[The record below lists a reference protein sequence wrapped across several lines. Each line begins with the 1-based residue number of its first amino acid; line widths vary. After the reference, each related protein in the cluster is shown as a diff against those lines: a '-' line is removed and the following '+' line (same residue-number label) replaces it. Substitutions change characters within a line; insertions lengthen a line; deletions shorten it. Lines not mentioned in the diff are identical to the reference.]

1 MKNSKTLAIIFI
13 ILAIQSNLKSQISYS
28 DNTISAAALFPSAL
42 GKSNTVNG
50 NYALVGGINSFAF
63 GEASLSIGNQAI
75 TNVEGNSAVALGMVV
90 ESNGPAS
97 FTLGRFLKSNAGA
110 AFVLGSG
117 YGSSGYLVNTIPSS
131 LMIGFNSTVSTFF
144 VSNSIGSTAT
154 GKIGIGDVT
163 NPTAKLHLLSDDGEA
178 AELLLEHRT
187 TGFCQYAQISL
198 GTHTIRAGNA
208 ENMVFTSAP
217 NKHFAFMTGNLGI
230 GTTEPVAK
238 LQVTDGDI
246 YIEDIDRGIIMRSPD
261 GQCWRGKVSNNGTLE
276 FNPVDCSNL
285 TTATNPVEDVLGQF
299 SVFPNPGNGSFTVEI
314 PNGVK
319 NPSVH
324 IFASNGTCVLNKKL
338 NSHRT
343 TLNLSNFTKATYIV
357 EFRAN
362 DAHLLSQKLIIK

>member
-1 MKNSKTLAIIFI
+1 MAEAQTTSSIVIGRHLKTTSSGGVIIG
-13 ILAIQSNLKSQISYS
+13 
-28 DNTISAAALFPSAL
+28 T
-42 GKSNTVNG
+42 
-50 NYALVGGINSFAF
+50 
-63 GEASLSIGNQAI
+63 
-75 TNVEGNSAVALGMVV
+75 
-90 ESNGPAS
+90 
-97 FTLGRFLKSNAGA
+97 
-110 AFVLGSG
+110 G
-117 YGSSGYLVNTIPSS
+117 YGSTQLLTNPNSYS
-131 LMIGFNSTVSTFF
+131 LMVGFNSTLPTLF
-144 VSNSIGSTAT
+144 VSSSYGATAT
-154 GKIGIGDVT
+154 GKIGIGNIT
-163 NPTAKLHLLSDDGEA
+163 NPISKFHLLADENET
-178 AELLLEHRT
+178 AELRLEHRT
-187 TGFCQYAQISL
+187 TGIRQYSQIYL

-285 TTATNPVEDVLGQF
+285 TTATNTTEDVLGQF
-299 SVFPNPGNGSFTVEI
+299 CVFPNPGNGSFTVEI
-314 PNGVK
+314 PNGVE